1 MIIYL
6 AAPFFNPEQMATV
19 FAVESAIERAGHELI
34 TPRKRGPT
42 LKDLSPEDR
51 KMAAAKVFSTNC
63 LDIERCEAVCAVID
77 DRDPGTIWEMGYAYR
92 ASKKIY
98 SYTAHDYGVNVMLQG
113 CILGHAKGV
122 AELAEMMHRIKVGA
136 SLEKFKLEAAT

>member
-6 AAPFFNPEQMATV
+6 AAPFFNPEQVATV
-19 FAVESAIERAGHELI
+19 FAVESAIEIQGHELLS
-34 TPRKRGPT
+34 PRRRGPI

-51 KMAAAKVFSTNC
+51 RLAAKKVFQTNC
-63 LDIERCEAVCAVID
+63 DDIDACQGVVAVID

-98 SYTAHDYGVNVMLQG
+98 SFTMHDYGVNVMLQG
-113 CILGHAKGV
+113 CIQGHARGV
-122 AELAEMMHRIKVGA
+122 AELVEMMKRIRDGA
-136 SLEKFKLEAAT
+136 SLEKVKLEAAT